1 MTDGEGNRL
10 DVNGQGERL
19 RVLINLCWL
28 VPGVVGGSE
37 GSTTDAIR
45 ALIESDQRDF
55 EFELAVLRPFLDAH
69 PDLAES
75 LTTHVVPLVRGHKVA
90 RVLAEQTWLANLAKK
105 RNADLVHH
113 AGGVVP
119 LIHQDRIVLT
129 VHDLQPLEYPKNFSF
144 AKRTYIK
151 RMLGRSVRASDVIC
165 VPSEFTGERVSV
177 LLKADRERIVYVPW
191 STSDLPDDS
200 GGGAVVAGNVRRAA
214 AARAA
219 ANGADAK
226 PLYPGWD
233 PGRRF
238 ILYPS
243 ITYPHKRH
251 LLLIEAFNQLAGDQP
266 DVDLVLTGGEDQME
280 QQVLDAI
287 AASPHGDRIKRLGR
301 VPFEDLERLYES
313 TAVMAFPS
321 SYEGFGLPV
330 LEAMTRGVLLV
341 ASWAGSIPELVPN
354 DWMVHGDD
362 PGLWAGALSDV
373 LSLSRADAND
383 RRARGRRIAASYS
396 PRRTAAALLDAYR
409 LAMGMEGDPT

>member
-1 MTDGEGNRL
+1 MTHDRGNHSH
-10 DVNGQGERL
+10 VNARDERR

-45 ALIESDQRDF
+45 ALVDSRQREF
-55 EFELAVLRPFLDAH
+55 EFELAVLRPFLTAH
-69 PDLAES
+69 PDLAEA
-75 LTTHVVPLVRGHKVA
+75 LQCHVVPIVRGSKVA
-90 RVLAEQTWLANLAKK
+90 RVFAEQTWLARVAAR

-144 AKRTYIK
+144 AKRTYMR
-151 RMLGRSVRASDVIC
+151 RMLGRSVHASNVVC
-165 VPSEFTGERVSV
+165 VPSEFTGERVSA
-177 LLKADRERIVYVPW
+177 LLHADRDRIVYVPW
-191 STSDLPDDS
+191 STSDLSDES
-200 GGGAVVAGNVRRAA
+200 GKGSVVAGSARGARKSVSGGRAD
-214 AARAA
+214 
-219 ANGADAK
+219 DA
-226 PLYPGWD
+226 PLYPGWT
-233 PGRRF
+233 PERRF

-251 LLLIEAFNQLAGDQP
+251 LLLIDAFEHLADAHP

-280 QQVLDAI
+280 PAVAQAI
-287 AASPHGDRIKRLGR
+287 AASPVASRIKRLGR
-301 VPFEDLERLYES
+301 VPSEQLERLYES
-313 TAVMAFPS
+313 TVVMAYPS

-330 LEAMTRGVLLV
+330 LEAMTKGVLVV

-354 DWMVHGDD
+354 DWMVHGEDAA
-362 PGLWAGALSDV
+362 LWSAALSEV

-409 LAMGMEGDPT
+409 MALDDSGARA